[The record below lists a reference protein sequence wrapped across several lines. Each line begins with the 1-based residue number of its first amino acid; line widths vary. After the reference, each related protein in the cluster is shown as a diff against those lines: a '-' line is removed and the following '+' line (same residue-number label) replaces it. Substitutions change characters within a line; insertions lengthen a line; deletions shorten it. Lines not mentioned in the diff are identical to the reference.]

1 MFNIDQIVKALQT
14 DRNAQNTAMT
24 GAAGLAAGM
33 LLSGGKLGKLA
44 GNTAKL
50 GAMAALGGL
59 AYSAWQNHQN
69 SRPAA
74 PAPSSPDAFIPPAAD
89 VDAQEQLGKTLVR
102 AMISAAKADGR
113 IDAAAFSLSPSLP
126 LDIAV
131 MERTAHAA
139 VVPTRFVWSDVG
151 NWPSLADAL
160 EADIDG
166 NIFTGDIEA
175 IDCKNSYLRGEG
187 VTLTALG
194 VDDLIVVATG
204 DAVFV
209 APRSRAH
216 DVKKILAELKA
227 KGPPSLL

>member
-44 GNTAKL
+44 GNTARL

-69 SRPAA
+69 SRPAV
-74 PAPSSPDAFIPPAAD
+74 PAPSSPNAFIPPAAD

-113 IDAAAFSLSPSLP
+113 IDADEKEAIF
-126 LDIAV
+126 
-131 MERTAHAA
+131 
-139 VVPTRFVWSDVG
+139 TR
-151 NWPSLADAL
+151 L
-160 EADIDG
+160 EAMPLSLEKKG
-166 NIFTGDIEA
+166 
-175 IDCKNSYLRGEG
+175 
-187 VTLTALG
+187 LG
-194 VDDLIVVATG
+194 V
-204 DAVFV
+204 
-209 APRSRAH
+209 
-216 DVKKILAELKA
+216 
-227 KGPPSLL
+227 

>member
-74 PAPSSPDAFIPPAAD
+74 TAPSSPEAFIPPAAD

-113 IDAAAFSLSPSLP
+113 IDADEKEAIFTRLEAMPLSSEEKAWVFDELSTP
-126 LDIAV
+126 LDINAV
-131 MERTAHAA
+131 VTRADTPEHAA
-139 VVPTRFVWSDVG
+139 EIYAA
-151 NWPSLADAL
+151 SLVAITADTAAERAYLDAL
-160 EADIDG
+160 ATKLGPEPGLVEEIHKAVEA
-166 NIFTGDIEA
+166 
-175 IDCKNSYLRGEG
+175 R
-187 VTLTALG
+187 
-194 VDDLIVVATG
+194 
-204 DAVFV
+204 
-209 APRSRAH
+209 
-216 DVKKILAELKA
+216 
-227 KGPPSLL
+227 PPH